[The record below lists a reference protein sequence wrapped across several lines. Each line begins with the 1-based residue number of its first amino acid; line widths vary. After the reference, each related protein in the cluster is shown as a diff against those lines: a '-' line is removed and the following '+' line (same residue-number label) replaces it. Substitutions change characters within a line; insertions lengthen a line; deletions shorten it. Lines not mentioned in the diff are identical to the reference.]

1 MDNKDKVRMDQWLTS
16 VRVFKTRSQAAEACK
31 KGKVVINDSSI
42 KPSHLVKVGDSVRV
56 KMSGIIRTY
65 LVKGILAKRVSA
77 KIAVD
82 YVEETTPPEEFERL
96 REIRNNPF
104 ALRDR
109 GAGRPTKRERR
120 DLDRLQEFLED
131 SD

>member
-1 MDNKDKVRMDQWLTS
+1 MDSKIKVRMDQWLS
-16 VRVFKTRSQAAEACK
+16 AVRVFKTRSQAADACK
-31 KGKVVINDSSI
+31 KGKVLIDGNSV
-42 KPSHLVKVGDSVRV
+42 KPSQPVKIGETIQV
-56 KMSGIIRTY
+56 KMTGILRTF
-65 LVKGILAKRVSA
+65 LVKGLLAKRVSA

-109 GAGRPTKRERR
+109 GAGRPTKRERG
-120 DLDRLQEFLED
+120 DLDRLKDIFDD
-131 SD
+131 SL